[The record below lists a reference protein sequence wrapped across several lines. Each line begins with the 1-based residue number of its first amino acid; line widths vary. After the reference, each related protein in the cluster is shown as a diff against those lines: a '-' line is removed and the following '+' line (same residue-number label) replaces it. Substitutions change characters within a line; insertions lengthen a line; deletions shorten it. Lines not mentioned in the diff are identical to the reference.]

1 MTPKG
6 QKRQNHC
13 CCALSA
19 QGMPVH
25 ALQKHLQRERW
36 RSQTVPCNIQHVFQ
50 YYIKIHKNPINTF
63 MVMWKNDYIFPL
75 EALKPWGTTH
85 FREPHFY
92 PLSLLFVAQV
102 THEMPQAAEVWPL
115 VAMNCCLRSVTP
127 ATPVTATVSDS
138 TTLEAEMYRNVHLL
152 TIINAQSSRHW
163 HVFSNFL
170 NLSGAVVTCCAEIC
184 RPNVFNWKSICWNHI
199 CNWPI
204 LTLYLRE
211 PGHGFT
217 AVTASMIFDRWGH
230 LP

>member
-1 MTPKG
+1 
-6 QKRQNHC
+6 
-13 CCALSA
+13 
-19 QGMPVH
+19 
-25 ALQKHLQRERW
+25 LQRERW